1 MLALPPIGAA
11 LIPPQCGRYASFL
24 PRDRRASPR
33 STGVGPAALLDEGA
47 DQGTAADQ
55 RCKYIGKGAGRWTF
69 APRISA
75 CP

>member
-1 MLALPPIGAA
+1 MLAPPPIGAA
-11 LIPPQCGRYASFL
+11 NDPAPCAAATPASC
-24 PRDRRASPR
+24 PE
-33 STGVGPAALLDEGA
+33 TGERHLDLLKWGAALLDEGA
-47 DQGTAADQ
+47 DQGAATDQ